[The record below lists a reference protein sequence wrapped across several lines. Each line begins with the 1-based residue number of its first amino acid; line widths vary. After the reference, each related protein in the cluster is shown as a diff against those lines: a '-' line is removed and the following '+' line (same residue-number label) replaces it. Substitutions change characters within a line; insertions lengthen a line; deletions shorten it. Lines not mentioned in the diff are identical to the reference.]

1 VLVSTSNF
9 SISTMNSS
17 LKIDSGGNL
26 LTVYTAP
33 ATVTTERE
41 IHKTVTGT
49 KTFSRIRLLIR
60 STTEFVAALFAVF
73 YLLAALA
80 LGGAVLFFTF
90 WQRCN

>member
-1 VLVSTSNF
+1 
-9 SISTMNSS
+9 MNWS
-17 LKIDSGGNL
+17 LKIDSGGSL

-41 IHKTVTGT
+41 IHKAVTGT

-60 STTEFVAALFAVF
+60 STTEFVTEVFAVL
-73 YLLAALA
+73 YLLAVIA

-90 WQRCN
+90 CQR

>member
-1 VLVSTSNF
+1 
-9 SISTMNSS
+9 MNSS

>member
-1 VLVSTSNF
+1 
-9 SISTMNSS
+9 MNSS

-26 LTVYTAP
+26 LTVYRAP
-33 ATVTTERE
+33 ATVTTDRE

-60 STTEFVAALFAVF
+60 STTEFVAGLLAVF

-80 LGGAVLFFTF
+80 LGGAALFFTF
-90 WQRCN
+90 CQR

>member
-1 VLVSTSNF
+1 
-9 SISTMNSS
+9 MNSS

-33 ATVTTERE
+33 ATATPERE

-49 KTFSRIRLLIR
+49 KTFSRIRLLVR
-60 STTEFVAALFAVF
+60 STMEFVAGLFAVF
-73 YLLAALA
+73 YLLATLA

-90 WQRCN
+90 CYRCN